1 MSSLGQELGFSEETA
16 QRIIGDSLNV
26 HLIAV
31 FAYGLYTIIFINT
44 IRHIVARGQWPP
56 QRVALTIVVCLI
68 WALTTIDFGFVWN
81 EAYVTFV
88 THGQTQDSV
97 LRFIFGRGPDAGSWT
112 PKGLAMSLVARLAV
126 ILNATLAE
134 LTNIWRCWVIW
145 NRRLLV
151 VAFPLL
157 GVICGL
163 RRILSIPLSVCSCS
177 HTSQCCLFP
186 GKSVSV
192 WQNERPCHSDR
203 DRLDHCILF
212 SHGRDRTHLQ
222 RCHRSCR
229 RIRLSVLSYLR
240 RLSCNILERYQRSRR
255 PELLS

>member
-1 MSSLGQELGFSEETA
+1 MSSLEQELGFSEETV

-31 FAYGLYTIIFINT
+31 FAYGLYTIIFIVT
-44 IRHIVARGQWPP
+44 IRHIVARGQWPL

-97 LRFIFGRGPDAGSWT
+97 LRFISGRGSWT
-112 PKGLAMSLVARLAV
+112 SKRLAMNRLAV

-145 NRRLLV
+145 NRRWLV

-163 RRILSIPLSVCSCS
+163 LSAAFFLAIG
-177 HTSQCCLFP
+177 F
-186 GKSVSV
+186 
-192 WQNERPCHSDR
+192 
-203 DRLDHCILF
+203 RLAK
-212 SHGRDRTHLQ
+212 
-222 RCHRSCR
+222 
-229 RIRLSVLSYLR
+229 
-240 RLSCNILERYQRSRR
+240 
-255 PELLS
+255 